1 MVRPQSILLY
11 LFLLF
16 ITSSLSAQIVGEEET
31 PYDHFYQK
39 QIIHDQLPADIPYL
53 RENDVVWETSIWR
66 TIDLR
71 AKFNQCFYYPID
83 PQGVHGRKNFAYM
96 LWDAIVNDQIM
107 IFKDDECKIPIDNQ
121 FFVKQ
126 MTKGDTLQLEIIDE
140 DENYEYKTIV
150 VPHEFSSENI
160 LQIHLKEAWYIEKVD
175 SKQNIRYLS
184 LALGMNKF
192 RTVGEQQI
200 NLGIVTLFW
209 VPMLSSNVRK
219 LLMQHESYYEDNIAH
234 LPPWMY
240 IFDTRRY
247 ESFVTQESNRFN
259 RTIMSYLTGQD
270 ALYEAERI
278 ENKLLEI
285 SQDMWEW

>member
-1 MVRPQSILLY
+1 MRALRYILPILL
-11 LFLLF
+11 LLF
-16 ITSSLSAQIVGEEET
+16 SLPAVAQILDAEESV
-31 PYDHFYQK
+31 YDHFYEK
-39 QIIHDQLPADIPYL
+39 KILHEQLPAAIPYL
-53 RENDVVWETSIWR
+53 RESDVAWETSIWR

-83 PQGVHGRKNFAYM
+83 PKGVHGRKNFAYM

-160 LQIHLKEAWYIEKVD
+160 LQIYLKEAWYIDKVD
-175 SKQNIRYLS
+175 SRQNIRYLS
-184 LALGMNKF
+184 LAIGMNKF
-192 RTVGEQQI
+192 RTVGEEQV

-209 VPMLSSNVRK
+209 VPMLSTSVRN

-240 IFDTRRY
+240 IFDSRRF
-247 ESFVTQESNRFN
+247 ESFITQESNRFN

-270 ALYEAERI
+270 ALIEAERI
-278 ENKLLEI
+278 ENKLLDI